1 MCRTLDSWTRT
12 LAECKRNGHP
22 FEHAWALALRRY
34 PPRSSGYMQWGTEG
48 KPRGRGANGD
58 ESVIRF
64 ARRAFHAAY
73 EDRPL
78 LMSALFD
85 TDGME
90 AF

>member
-1 MCRTLDSWTRT
+1 
-12 LAECKRNGHP
+12 
-22 FEHAWALALRRY
+22 
-34 PPRSSGYMQWGTEG
+34 MQWGTEG